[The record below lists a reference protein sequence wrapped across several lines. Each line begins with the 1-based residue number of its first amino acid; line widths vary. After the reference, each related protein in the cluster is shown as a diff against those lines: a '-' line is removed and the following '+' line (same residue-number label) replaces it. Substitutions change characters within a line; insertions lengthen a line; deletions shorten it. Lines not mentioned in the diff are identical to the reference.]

1 MKKIFVLSVL
11 LTSFATSFA
20 QAEGI
25 SVGAQVGYGMAKINS
40 SDFSGLA
47 YGVNFGYK
55 LLPEITL
62 GFNINTFAESNKVS
76 TIDVTSRS
84 WNYVITGDYNLLM
97 VPGLH
102 VGGRL
107 GMNALSASVSGASA
121 ASDSDFTIGFGAGY
135 DYPVA
140 TNITLGAEGN
150 YNIVL
155 NDPSYSVI
163 QFYVPVKFHF

>member
-1 MKKIFVLSVL
+1 MKKLFVLFVL
-11 LTSFATSFA
+11 LVSTLNLA
-20 QAEGI
+20 QAQGFA
-25 SVGAQVGYGMAKINS
+25 VGAQVGYGMAKPNNT
-40 SDFSGLA
+40 DFSGLA
-47 YGVNFGYK
+47 YGLNLSYD
-55 LLPEITL
+55 LMPEFTL
-62 GFNINTFAESNKVS
+62 GYNMTTFAESNKVG
-76 TIDVTSRS
+76 TLDVTSRN

-107 GMNALSASVSGASA
+107 GMNSISSSVSGSSV

-155 NDPSYSVI
+155 NSPSYSVI